1 MNKQLPRLILGLS
14 ILLPVLASALFLLVP
29 VTGPG
34 NSGFDQADARPASAP
49 QLAADS

>member
-34 NSGFDQADARPASAP
+34 NSGLERADTMPASAQ